1 MRRLSQ
7 PPSVRSLFTWTI
19 PFVAIAALV
28 DWLLY
33 HDMAS
38 HRAKYGHWYF
48 PFLGIITAAFVTL
61 SAILALIAWCQM
73 WRKGTK

>member
-1 MRRLSQ
+1 M
-7 PPSVRSLFTWTI
+7 VAWTI
-19 PFVAIAALV
+19 PFVVLAVLV

-48 PFLGIITAAFVTL
+48 PFQGIIMALFVTI
-61 SAILALIAWCQM
+61 SAISIPIVWCHLR
-73 WRKGTK
+73 RKGAK